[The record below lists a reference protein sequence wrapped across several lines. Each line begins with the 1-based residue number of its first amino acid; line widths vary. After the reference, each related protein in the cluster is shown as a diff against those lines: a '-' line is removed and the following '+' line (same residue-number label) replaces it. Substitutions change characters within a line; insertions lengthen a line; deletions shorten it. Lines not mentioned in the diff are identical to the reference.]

1 MDGLQ
6 GTRYSFTFN
15 KNPFFDNQV
24 RIRMR
29 TGISDVLTRRRTAQ
43 VIFKEFKYNKETGDL
58 VVDTSP
64 INWKDGCNLTLKV
77 RFSSSPCPSFAS
89 RDRSSLLAAVAG
101 RLCLVPPPPLRPSHL
116 APSSLGC
123 VLPCFLLSSPS
134 ACPSLLPA
142 L

>member
-1 MDGLQ
+1 
-6 GTRYSFTFN
+6 
-15 KNPFFDNQV
+15 
-24 RIRMR
+24 MR
-29 TGISDVLTRRRTAQ
+29 TGISDVLTRRRIAQ

-116 APSSLGC
+116 APELLVLGA
-123 VLPCFLLSSPS
+123 LRRRRRRRPP
-134 ACPSLLPA
+134 PPPPA
-142 L
+142 TALARADEV